1 MSTAGLG
8 TRRFGERGL
17 GPQSVGRQSPETQ
30 AAGAPGAGTAGGPW
44 LDAALVAEVRGH
56 LLENPGPVTTSA
68 VAAALQRSGRVLGSA
83 ALLEL
88 VKRISAQLAGAGPL
102 QPLLDAPG
110 ATDLFVNG
118 PREIWTDR
126 GRGIEPVD
134 ISLGTEA
141 DVRALAVRLAA
152 LGGRRLDDSQPLVD
166 VRLPDG
172 VRLNAVLPPLSGEH
186 TVMSFRVP
194 RTRGFRMEELV
205 TGGFIT
211 PAVADLL
218 LRVLR
223 ARANFLISGG
233 TGSGKTVLLGALL
246 AEVDDAQ
253 RLLIVE
259 DSRELRVD
267 HPHVVQLAARQ
278 TNIEGAGEVSMADLV
293 RNALRMRPDRLVV
306 GECRGAEVRDM
317 LTALNTGH
325 EGGCATVHANTAESV
340 PARLEALGALA
351 GMSPAAVHSQLAT
364 AIDVV
369 IHVRRHSGTREV
381 CQVCLPAVSAS
392 GPSVAQVWSAEA
404 GFSAENRARL
414 DALLSTRAGTP

>member
-1 MSTAGLG
+1 MSFAG
-8 TRRFGERGL
+8 
-17 GPQSVGRQSPETQ
+17 GP
-30 AAGAPGAGTAGGPW
+30 AAPGAAGSGSSAW
-44 LDAALVAEVRGH
+44 LDPALVADVRDH

-68 VAAALQRSGRVLGSA
+68 VATALQRSGRVLGST

-88 VKRISAQLAGAGPL
+88 VKRISAQLAGAGPI
-102 QPLLDAPG
+102 QPLLDAA
-110 ATDLFVNG
+110 ATTDVFVNG
-118 PREIWTDR
+118 PRDIWVDR
-126 GRGIEPVD
+126 GQGIEAVP

-172 VRLNAVLPPLSGEH
+172 VRLNAVIPPLSGER

-194 RTRGFRMEELV
+194 RTRAFRLDELV
-205 TGGFIT
+205 TGGFI
-211 PAVADLL
+211 PPVIADLL
-218 LRVLR
+218 LGVLR

-246 AEVDDAQ
+246 AELPADS

-278 TNIEGAGEVSMADLV
+278 SNVEGVGEVSMADLV
-293 RNALRMRPDRLVV
+293 RNALRMRPDRLVI

-325 EGGCATVHANTAESV
+325 EGGCATIHANTAESV

-351 GMSPAAVHSQLAT
+351 GMAPAAVHSQMAT
-364 AIDVV
+364 AIDVI
-369 IHVRRHSGTREV
+369 IHVRRSAGTREV
-381 CQVCLPAVSAS
+381 SQLSIPHPGSAS
-392 GPSVAQVWSAEA
+392 APEMVPVWSAEN
-404 GFSAENRARL
+404 GFDAANRSRL
-414 DALLSTRAGTP
+414 EELLRIRESG